1 MIESQLIGSAI
12 AGIALL
18 LYLIVKI
25 KLHAFVALLIGSIVI
40 GVGAGMPYEGVL
52 DSLSKGIGNTL
63 ASIAVVVGL
72 GAMFGRMLE
81 VSGGAKVLADSLIH
95 RFEEKNA
102 QWSLMGV
109 GFIIAIPVF
118 FDVAF
123 IILIS
128 LIYGLT
134 NSTKKPI
141 VSYALPLLAGLA
153 VTHAFIP
160 PTPGTLYPL

>member
-72 GAMFGRMLE
+72 GAM
-81 VSGGAKVLADSLIH
+81 
-95 RFEEKNA
+95 
-102 QWSLMGV
+102 
-109 GFIIAIPVF
+109 VF
-118 FDVAF
+118 Q
-123 IILIS
+123 
-128 LIYGLT
+128 
-134 NSTKKPI
+134 
-141 VSYALPLLAGLA
+141 
-153 VTHAFIP
+153 
-160 PTPGTLYPL
+160 